1 MVTAASPSACLLIVE
16 GDDDE
21 HVAAHLARAN
31 SAMPFFRTRVTR
43 GFPGLL
49 AAIGPEIKSPGRL
62 ALGMMVDANEDPRG
76 RWRSLRGRLGEEGVT
91 LPDAPERNGTIVEA
105 GPRIGIWM
113 MPDNQSSGELEDF
126 IEKLI
131 PPDDP
136 VWKMACQFID
146 AIPDSERKFPGHKQ
160 TKAKGSRMACD
171 PRAPAA
177 IWRSNQ
183 QGRLAGERTHRH
195 CPGRLAPQ
203 ALYRLIAPPL

>member
-1 MVTAASPSACLLIVE
+1 MVPAASPSACLLIVE

-31 SAMPFFRTRVTR
+31 SAMPVFRTRVTR
-43 GFPGLL
+43 GFPNLL

-62 ALGMMVDANEDPRG
+62 ALGMMVDANEDPQA
-76 RWRSLRGRLGEEGVT
+76 RWRSLRGRLKEENIT
-91 LPDAPERNGTIVEA
+91 LPDAPKRNGTIVEA
-105 GPRIGIWM
+105 GPRIGLWM
-113 MPDNQSSGELEDF
+113 MPDNQSPGELEDF

-160 TKAKGSRMACD
+160 TKAKVRAWLATRER
-171 PRAPAA
+171 PRQFGEAISKGDLPVSAPIA
-177 IWRSNQ
+177 IA
-183 QGRLAGERTHRH
+183 LADWLRNLFTV
-195 CPGRLAPQ
+195 
-203 ALYRLIAPPL
+203 